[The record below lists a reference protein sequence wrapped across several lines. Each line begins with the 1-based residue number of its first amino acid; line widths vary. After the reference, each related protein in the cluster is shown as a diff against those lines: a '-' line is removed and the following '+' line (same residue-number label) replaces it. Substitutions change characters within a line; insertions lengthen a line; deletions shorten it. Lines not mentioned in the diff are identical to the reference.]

1 MFRKNFLQLVFTQWK
16 EVVVQGG
23 TCFTDKNSPVDNKV
37 RSFIFHTVDAIIV
50 KLVLSHDLGQIGP
63 TLRLLILGGVFY
75 EVNWFRLLIK
85 DVR

>member
-1 MFRKNFLQLVFTQWK
+1 MK
-16 EVVVQGG
+16 GG

-50 KLVLSHDLGQIGP
+50 KLVFSHDLGQVGF
-63 TLRLLILGGVFY
+63 TLRLLILGMVFY

>member
-1 MFRKNFLQLVFTQWK
+1 MK
-16 EVVVQGG
+16 GG

-50 KLVLSHDLGQIGP
+50 KLVFSHDLGQVGL
-63 TLRLLILGGVFY
+63 TLRLLILCRVLY

>member
-1 MFRKNFLQLVFTQWK
+1 MK
-16 EVVVQGG
+16 GG

-37 RSFIFHTVDAIIV
+37 RSFISHTVDAIIV
-50 KLVLSHDLGQIGP
+50 KLVFSHDLGQVGL
-63 TLRLLILGGVFY
+63 TLRLLILCRVLY